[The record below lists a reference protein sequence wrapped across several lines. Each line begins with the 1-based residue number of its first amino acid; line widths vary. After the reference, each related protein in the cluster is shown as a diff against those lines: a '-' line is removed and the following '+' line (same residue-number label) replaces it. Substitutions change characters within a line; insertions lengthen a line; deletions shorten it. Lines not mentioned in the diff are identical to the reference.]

1 MLIIV
6 DSNVLLAFSFV
17 EFFSLVDF
25 YEPLLTEDLAFSQ
38 CENIFISHDFSATS
52 QTSLVGQ
59 VFDFVVEYLAH
70 ASFSC
75 DTLQEL
81 FDLFISSRHLCP
93 YAFSYLE
100 FTLSYY
106 VKLLIALAFF
116 DNKLTF
122 DCFLVYFGHISCQL
136 LFRVNL

>member
-6 DSNVLLAFSFV
+6 DSNILLAFSFV
-17 EFFSLVDF
+17 EFFPLVDF
-25 YEPLLTEDLAFSQ
+25 YEPLLTEYLAFSQ
-38 CENIFISHDFSATS
+38 CEYIFISHDFSATC

-59 VFDFVVEYLAH
+59 VFDFVVKYLAH

-81 FDLFISSRHLCP
+81 FDLFIGSWHLCP

-100 FTLSYY
+100 FSFSYY
-106 VKLLIALAFF
+106 VKFFIALAFF

-122 DCFLVYFGHISCQL
+122 DCLLVYFCHISCQL
-136 LFRVNL
+136 LFRVDL